1 MVERLFGYAARMST
15 DLLWQPSLFGSAEA
29 EAGARPSVSFARS
42 RRTTL
47 THGAWI
53 EEVPEW
59 APGHLALFDAV
70 RAAAPWHEAE
80 RPMYDRMVAV
90 PRLHTGVWSD
100 PIPPLLDMADALSDH
115 YGCDLRTISA
125 NLYRDGRDS
134 VAWHGDRVGR
144 VRADTVVAI
153 LTLGSPRR
161 LLLRPNGGGRSLAVE
176 PGSGDLFVM
185 GGTCQRT
192 WQHSVPK
199 RAQAGPR
206 ICVMFREPGG
216 N

>member
-1 MVERLFGYAARMST
+1 MST
-15 DLLWQPSLFGSAEA
+15 AELLWQPSLFGAEDA
-29 EAGARPSVSFARS
+29 VEADLSFAAA

-47 THGAWI
+47 SHGAWI
-53 EEVPEW
+53 DEVPDW
-59 APGHLALFDAV
+59 AAGHADLFDEL
-70 RAAAPWHEAE
+70 RRTAPWQEAE
-80 RPMYDRMVAV
+80 RPMYDRIVAV

-100 PIPPLLDMADALSDH
+100 PPARLRAMAQVLGDH
-115 YGCDLRTISA
+115 YGCELPNISA
-125 NLYRDGRDS
+125 NLYRDGNDS

-176 PGSGDLFVM
+176 PGPGDLFVM

-206 ICVMFREPGG
+206 VCVMFREPGG

>member
-1 MVERLFGYAARMST
+1 MST
-15 DLLWQPSLFGSAEA
+15 ALLWQPSLFGSAEPA
-29 EAGARPSVSFARS
+29 AAALGFVAA
-42 RRTTL
+42 RRTKL
-47 THGAWI
+47 TEGAWI
-53 EEVPEW
+53 EEVPGW
-59 APGHLALFDAV
+59 VGGSDALFEEIRAV
-70 RAAAPWHEAE
+70 APWEEAE
-80 RPMYDRMVAV
+80 RPMYDRIVAV
-90 PRLHTGVWSD
+90 PRLHTGVWAD
-100 PIPPLLDMADALSDH
+100 PPAAVLAMADAISER
-115 YGCDLRTISA
+115 YGRDLRTISA
-125 NLYRDGRDS
+125 NLYRDGQDS

-153 LTLGSPRR
+153 LTLGSARR

-176 PGSGDLFVM
+176 PQPGDLFVM

-199 RAQAGPR
+199 RAHAGPR

>member
-1 MVERLFGYAARMST
+1 MGAMST
-15 DLLWQPSLFGSAEA
+15 DLLWQPSLFGSAPCA
-29 EAGARPSVSFARS
+29 VDAVSFGAAR
-42 RRTTL
+42 RRDL
-47 THGAWI
+47 ARGAWI
-53 EEVPEW
+53 EEVPGW
-59 APGHLALFDAV
+59 LPGSDVLFEQI
-70 RAAAPWHEAE
+70 RATAPWHAAE
-80 RPMYDRMVAV
+80 RPMYDRIVAV
-90 PRLHTGVWSD
+90 PRLHTGTWAD
-100 PIPPLLDMADALSDH
+100 PPPAVCDLADAVSER
-115 YGCDLRTISA
+115 YGLDLRTITA

-161 LLLRPNGGGRSLAVE
+161 LLLRPEGGGPSLAVE
-176 PGSGDLFVM
+176 PGPGDLFVM

-199 RAQAGPR
+199 RAHAGPR

>member
-1 MVERLFGYAARMST
+1 MST
-15 DLLWQPSLFGSAEA
+15 ALLWQPSLFGSADPA
-29 EAGARPSVSFARS
+29 PADLGFDAA
-42 RRTTL
+42 RRTEL
-47 THGAWI
+47 TEGAWI
-53 EEVPEW
+53 DEVPGW
-59 APGHLALFDAV
+59 ARGSDALFDEIHAT
-70 RAAAPWHEAE
+70 APWHEAE
-80 RPMYDRMVAV
+80 RPMYDRIVAV
-90 PRLHTGVWSD
+90 PRLHTGVWTD
-100 PIPPLLDMADALSDH
+100 PPAEVARMADAVSAH
-115 YGCDLRTISA
+115 YGRDLRTISA

-153 LTLGSPRR
+153 LTLGSARR

-176 PGSGDLFVM
+176 PQPGDLFVM

-199 RAQAGPR
+199 RAHAGPR

>member
-1 MVERLFGYAARMST
+1 MGDMST
-15 DLLWQPSLFGSAEA
+15 DLLWQPSLFGAADTGAE
-29 EAGARPSVSFARS
+29 SDLSFHLA
-42 RRTTL
+42 RRTPL
-47 THGAWI
+47 SAGAWI
-53 EEVPEW
+53 DEVPEW
-59 APGHLALFDAV
+59 AAGHADLFEEL
-70 RAAAPWHEAE
+70 RRTAPWHEAE
-80 RPMYDRMVAV
+80 RPMYDRIVAV
-90 PRLHTGVWSD
+90 PRLHTGVWTT
-100 PIPPLLDMADALSDH
+100 PPERVRQMADALSER
-115 YGCDLRTISA
+115 YGCDLRTVSA
-125 NLYRDGRDS
+125 NLYRDGNDS

-176 PGSGDLFVM
+176 PGPGDLFVM

>member
-1 MVERLFGYAARMST
+1 MADAA
-15 DLLWQPSLFGSAEA
+15 LLWQPSLFGAAEA
-29 EAGARPSVSFARS
+29 PDDADLSFARVQ
-42 RRTTL
+42 RTEL
-47 THGAWI
+47 TAGAWI
-53 EEVPEW
+53 DEIPAW
-59 APGHLALFDAV
+59 APGHDTLFEEV
-70 RAAAPWHEAE
+70 RRAAPWQEGE
-80 RPMYDRMVAV
+80 RPMYDRIVAV
-90 PRLHTGVWSD
+90 PRLHSGVWHD
-100 PIPPLLDMADALSDH
+100 PPARLRQMADALSGH

-125 NLYRDGRDS
+125 NLYRDGNDS
-134 VAWHGDRVGR
+134 VAWHGDRIGR

-161 LLLRPNGGGRSLAVE
+161 LLLRPNDGGRSLAVE

-199 RAQAGPR
+199 RAHAGPR

>member
-1 MVERLFGYAARMST
+1 MST
-15 DLLWQPSLFGSAEA
+15 DLLWQPSLFGAA
-29 EAGARPSVSFARS
+29 DPATGHLGFTAAH
-42 RRTTL
+42 RTEL
-47 THGAWI
+47 TDGAWF
-53 EEVPEW
+53 EEVADW
-59 APGHLALFDAV
+59 APAPDALFDEV
-70 RAAAPWHEAE
+70 RVAAPWHEEE
-80 RPMYDRMVAV
+80 RPMYDRIVAV
-90 PRLHTGVWSD
+90 PRLHTGVWST
-100 PIPPLLDMADALSDH
+100 PLPSLVTMADALSAH
-115 YGCDLRTISA
+115 YGRDLRTISA
-125 NLYRDGRDS
+125 NLYRDGQDS

-176 PGSGDLFVM
+176 PGPGDLFVM

-199 RAQAGPR
+199 RARAGPR